1 MFIGFSPVLTLHS
14 SRLRLCGSSR
24 DLSWS
29 LGFQNELQFWGRGWL
44 MFHLGFSHS
53 LAGSKSWH
61 LTENPWTFLS
71 CFQEASWPFQTSHR
85 HTGIC
90 RAVCWAWK
98 LFIMVVAAPPQCFSI
113 LVCAGR
119 WSRYFM
125 FSAQN
130 ILCRTFTHHPMFSNI
145 SLLFSISGWVKHR
158 GFRMNSQ
165 EMPTL
170 VGASQV
176 YDIMRVLGSFFDAK
190 IPLKS
195 FINLIRI
202 SSL

>member
-1 MFIGFSPVLTLHS
+1 MFTGFSPVLTLHS
-14 SRLRLCGSSR
+14 SRLRLCGSSQ
-24 DLSWS
+24 DLSWTLS
-29 LGFQNELQFWGRGWL
+29 FQNKLQFWGWGWR
-44 MFHLGFSHS
+44 MFHLGFSHRLTWS
-53 LAGSKSWH
+53 QSWH
-61 LTENPWTFLS
+61 LTENPWTSLS
-71 CFQEASWPFQTSHR
+71 CFQEGSWPFQTSHR
-85 HTGIC
+85 HTGIW
-90 RAVCWAWK
+90 RAVRRAWE
-98 LFIMVVAAPPQCFSI
+98 LFIMVAASPQCFSI

-125 FSAQN
+125 FSAQS
-130 ILCRTFTHHPMFSNI
+130 ILCEAFAHHPMFSHT

-158 GFRMNSQ
+158 GLRMNSQ

-176 YDIMRVLGSFFDAK
+176 YDIMRVLGCFFDAK
-190 IPLKS
+190 VPLKS

>member
-1 MFIGFSPVLTLHS
+1 MHS

-24 DLSWS
+24 NLSWTLS
-29 LGFQNELQFWGRGWL
+29 FQNKLQFWGQRWR
-44 MFHLGFSHS
+44 MFHLGFSRS
-53 LAGSKSWH
+53 LAGSQSWH

-85 HTGIC
+85 HTGIW
-90 RAVCWAWK
+90 RAVCRAWE
-98 LFIMVVAAPPQCFSI
+98 LFILVAASPQCFSI
-113 LVCAGR
+113 LVCAGW
-119 WSRYFM
+119 WSRSFM

-130 ILCRTFTHHPMFSNI
+130 ILCGTFAHHPMFSHTL
-145 SLLFSISGWVKHR
+145 LLFSISGWVKHR
-158 GFRMNSQ
+158 GLRMNSQ

-190 IPLKS
+190 APLKS

>member
-1 MFIGFSPVLTLHS
+1 MNSSFGGGDDACSIQVSLIDQLGVSHDISQRTHDFSYPV
-14 SRLRLCGSSR
+14 SR
-24 DLSWS
+24 
-29 LGFQNELQFWGRGWL
+29 
-44 MFHLGFSHS
+44 
-53 LAGSKSWH
+53 K
-61 LTENPWTFLS
+61 
-71 CFQEASWPFQTSHR
+71 ASWPFQTSHR
-85 HTGIC
+85 HTGIW
-90 RAVCWAWK
+90 RAVRRAWE
-98 LFIMVVAAPPQCFSI
+98 LFIMVAASPQCFSI

-130 ILCRTFTHHPMFSNI
+130 ILCGAFAHHPMFSHTL
-145 SLLFSISGWVKHR
+145 LLFSISGWVKHR
-158 GFRMNSQ
+158 GLRMNSQ

-176 YDIMRVLGSFFDAK
+176 YDIMRVLGCFFDAK
-190 IPLKS
+190 VPLKS